1 PRARGPPHGVRSRP
15 GRSGRRDGAL
25 GAAMTDASSRPGGE
39 EPMEVDEHVGPEPE
53 PMEVDEPPAPPSAPA
68 PTAAGTILA
77 VGFTQPA
84 QVLRAYPIG

>member
-1 PRARGPPHGVRSRP
+1 
-15 GRSGRRDGAL
+15 
-25 GAAMTDASSRPGGE
+25 
-39 EPMEVDEHVGPEPE
+39 MEVDEHVGPEPE